1 MRRYNHITY
10 GGEKMN
16 LTKEELHNLLVFLER
31 VQMTGKEAAAYISL
45 VQKITQYAAEKQKE
59 E

>member
-1 MRRYNHITY
+1 
-10 GGEKMN
+10 MN

-31 VQMTGKEAAAYISL
+31 AQMTGKEAAAYISL